1 MSSNIASLGPAVA
14 TATGPE
20 PNPKKRRGPL
30 PYFLLAPG
38 MLWLTV
44 FFLVPLGFM
53 FATSLQVPID
63 PNNPDVGY
71 KPALHW
77 HTYVAALQEY
87 WPIYL
92 RSFAYA
98 GLATLIGLCLAYP
111 LAYFIAQRAGK
122 WRYIMLVL
130 VVAPFFASFLLRTY
144 AWESLLSDNSWVVK
158 IGNLV
163 HINFFNI
170 WDFHLLPQGR
180 ILSTPIA
187 VIFGLT
193 YNFLPFMILPLYASI
208 ERIDPRLI
216 EAAGDLYARPFTG
229 WRKVTLPLSGP
240 GVISGALLT
249 FIPASGD
256 FINAT
261 LLGSVNDRMIG
272 NVIQGQF
279 NIIRDYPT
287 AAALSFIL
295 MAVIMVMIAI
305 YIRRAGTEELI

>member
-1 MSSNIASLGPAVA
+1 MSATITATGPAVA
-14 TATGPE
+14 SPPDPA
-20 PNPKKRRGPL
+20 PNPKKKRSPL

-38 MLWLTV
+38 MLWLAV

-63 PNNPDVGY
+63 PNNPDLGY
-71 KPALHW
+71 QPAFNW
-77 HTYVAALQEY
+77 HTYVAAFQEY

-122 WRYIMLVL
+122 WRYVMLVL

-144 AWESLLSDNSWVVK
+144 AWESLLSDNSIVVQV
-158 IGNLV
+158 GNAL
-163 HINFFNI
+163 
-170 WDFHLLPQGR
+170 HLLPQHR

-261 LLGSVNDRMIG
+261 LLGSVKDRMIG

>member
-1 MSSNIASLGPAVA
+1 MSATLTAPGAPADA
-14 TATGPE
+14 APE
-20 PNPKKRRGPL
+20 LQPNPPKKRSKL
-30 PYFLLAPG
+30 PYLLLAPG
-38 MLWLTV
+38 MLWLAI
-44 FFLVPLGFM
+44 FFVIPLGFM

-63 PNNPDVGY
+63 PNNPDQGY
-71 KPALHW
+71 KPALHFQ
-77 HTYVAALQEY
+77 TYVDAISNY

-98 GLATLIGLCLAYP
+98 GLATLVGLCLAYP

-122 WRYIMLVL
+122 WRYLMLVL

-158 IGNLV
+158 IGNAL
-163 HINFFNI
+163 
-170 WDFHLLPQGR
+170 HLLPQQR

-193 YNFLPFMILPLYASI
+193 YNFLPFIILPLYASI

-216 EAAGDLYARPFTG
+216 EAAGDLYATPFTG

-240 GVISGALLT
+240 GVISAALLA

-261 LLGSVNDRMIG
+261 LLGSVKDRMIG
-272 NVIQGQF
+272 NVIDNQF
-279 NIIRDYPT
+279 NLVRNYPQ

-295 MAVIMVMIAI
+295 MAVIMVIVTI
-305 YIRRAGTEELI
+305 YIRGAGTEDLL

>member
-1 MSSNIASLGPAVA
+1 MSATITAPGAAVSSPPD
-14 TATGPE
+14 PE
-20 PNPKKRRGPL
+20 PKPKKKRSKL
-30 PYFLLAPG
+30 PYLLLAPG
-38 MLWLTV
+38 MLWLTI

-63 PNNPDVGY
+63 PNNPDLGY
-71 KPALHW
+71 KPALHVQ
-77 HTYVAALQEY
+77 TYITAIHDY

-122 WRYIMLVL
+122 WRYLMLVL

-144 AWESLLSDNSWVVK
+144 AWESLLSDNSIVVQV
-158 IGNLV
+158 GNAL
-163 HINFFNI
+163 
-170 WDFHLLPQGR
+170 HLLPQGR

-261 LLGSVNDRMIG
+261 LLGSVNDHMIG
-272 NVIQGQF
+272 NVIDTKF
-279 NIIRDYPT
+279 NLERAYPT

-295 MAVIMVMIAI
+295 MAVIMVMIAV
-305 YIRRAGTEELI
+305 YIRRAGTEELL